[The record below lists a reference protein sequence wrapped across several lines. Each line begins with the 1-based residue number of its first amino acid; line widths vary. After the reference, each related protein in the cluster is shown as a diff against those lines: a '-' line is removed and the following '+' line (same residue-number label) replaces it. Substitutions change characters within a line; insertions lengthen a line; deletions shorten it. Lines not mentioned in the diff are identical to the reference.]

1 MKDDDVLRV
10 RDYLEHI
17 ELAVARIRRYLA
29 GLDRASF
36 LASEEKQDAVI
47 RNIEIIGEA
56 AQSIR
61 RRHPEFAARHPEIP
75 WGGAYGMRNAIAH
88 GYFTVD
94 LDVVWKTVCEDLPVL
109 GAQVRALRGVLQNDP
124 DNGG

>member
-1 MKDDDVLRV
+1 MTADDVLRV

-17 ELAVARIRRYLA
+17 ELAIARIRRYLA
-29 GLDRASF
+29 GLDRSSF

-61 RRHPEFAARHPEIP
+61 RRHPEFAARP
-75 WGGAYGMRNAIAH
+75 ATTAFR
-88 GYFTVD
+88 
-94 LDVVWKTVCEDLPVL
+94 
-109 GAQVRALRGVLQNDP
+109 R
-124 DNGG
+124 

>member
-1 MKDDDVLRV
+1 MKEDDVLRV

-17 ELAVARIRRYLA
+17 ELAIARIRRYLE
-29 GLDRASF
+29 GLNRASF

-75 WGGAYGMRNAIAH
+75 WGGVYGMRNAIAH

-94 LDVVWKTVCEDLPVL
+94 LEVVWKTVCEDLPVL
-109 GAQVRALRGVLQNDP
+109 AEKVRALRVALHKDP
-124 DNGG
+124 GAGK

>member
-1 MKDDDVLRV
+1 MKKSDVLRV

-17 ELAVARIRRYLA
+17 ELAIERIGRYVA
-29 GLDRASF
+29 GLEQASF
-36 LASEEKQDAVI
+36 LSSEEKQDAVI
-47 RNIEIIGEA
+47 RNIEIVGEA

-75 WGGAYGMRNAIAH
+75 WGGIYGMRNAVAH

-94 LDVVWKTVCEDLPVL
+94 LDVVWKAVCEDLPSLAV
-109 GAQVRALRGVLQNDP
+109 QVAALRASLAED
-124 DNGG
+124 

>member
-1 MKDDDVLRV
+1 MTEDDVLRV

-17 ELAVARIRRYLA
+17 ELAIARIRRYLA
-29 GLDRASF
+29 GLDKTSF
-36 LASEEKQDAVI
+36 LAREEKQDAVI

-61 RRHPEFAARHPEIP
+61 RRHPDFAARHPEIP

-88 GYFTVD
+88 GYFAVD
-94 LDVVWKTVCEDLPVL
+94 LEVVWKTACEDLPVL
-109 GAQVRALRGVLQNDP
+109 ADQVRAVHGALQKVP
-124 DNGG
+124 GTGG

>member
-1 MKDDDVLRV
+1 MKEGDALRV

-29 GLDRASF
+29 GLDKASF

-61 RRHPEFAARHPEIP
+61 RRYLNLRRATRKFRGAAFM
-75 WGGAYGMRNAIAH
+75 A
-88 GYFTVD
+88 
-94 LDVVWKTVCEDLPVL
+94 
-109 GAQVRALRGVLQNDP
+109 
-124 DNGG
+124 